1 MKSKRKIAVSGLSTI
16 WAISSTLAEKNGRTL
31 IARLINEMTAS
42 KRDEDLVA
50 RRLQLGWALG
60 RGRLGG
66 RGVGH
71 GR

>member
-42 KRDEDLVA
+42 KPMKIS
-50 RRLQLGWALG
+50 
-60 RGRLGG
+60 
-66 RGVGH
+66 
-71 GR
+71 